1 VSVEKER
8 QGTEDKGQ
16 EGEVQDTGRREP
28 YFSTFQLI
36 LLALFA
42 ALIVVAKIA
51 LRLPL
56 QLPGHSGIFWM
67 AIMIVGAGVVHKP
80 GAASLVGLTSG
91 LIAAFL
97 GLGDFGAL
105 NTFLSYTAVG
115 LGTDLALWLLGGN
128 PENLIVATL
137 AATFGHLGKF
147 LVKWGLGVVTGAP
160 VGFIALG
167 LLRAVIGYIIFGA
180 LGGLLGA
187 LTLRALRRAGFFAY
201 LAEKR

>member
-1 VSVEKER
+1 VKEH
-8 QGTEDKGQ
+8 
-16 EGEVQDTGRREP
+16 

-42 ALIVVAKIA
+42 ALVVVAKIA

-67 AIMIVGAGVVHKP
+67 AIVIVGAGVVPKV
-80 GAASLVGLTSG
+80 GAASLIGLTSG

-105 NTFLSYTAVG
+105 NTFLSYTMLGV
-115 LGTDLALWLLGGN
+115 GTDAALLLLGRN
-128 PENLIVATL
+128 PENLVVATL
-137 AATFGHLGKF
+137 AGTIGHLCKF
-147 LVKWGLGVVTGAP
+147 LVKWGFAVVAGAP
-160 VGFIALG
+160 VGFVALG
-167 LLRAVIGYIIFGA
+167 TFRAVIGYLIFGA
-180 LGGLLGA
+180 LGGLLGG

>member
-1 VSVEKER
+1 MKER
-8 QGTEDKGQ
+8 M
-16 EGEVQDTGRREP
+16 
-28 YFSTFQLI
+28 FSTFQLI

-67 AIMIVGAGVVHKP
+67 AIVIVAAGVVP
-80 GAASLVGLTSG
+80 RRGAASLVGLTSG
-91 LIAAFL
+91 IIAAFL

-105 NTFLSYTAVG
+105 NTLLSYTAVG
-115 LGTDLALWLLGGN
+115 VGTDLALWLLGSQ
-128 PENLIVATL
+128 PDNLIVAPL
-137 AATFGHLGKF
+137 AASFGHLGKF
-147 LVKWGLGVVTGAP
+147 LVKWGLGALTGAP

-167 LLRAVIGYIIFGA
+167 LVRAILGYVIFGA
-180 LGGLLGA
+180 LGGFLGA
-187 LTLRALRRAGFFAY
+187 LTLRALQRAGFFAY

>member
-1 VSVEKER
+1 MKER
-8 QGTEDKGQ
+8 
-16 EGEVQDTGRREP
+16 

-56 QLPGHSGIFWM
+56 QMPGHSGIFWM
-67 AIMIVGAGVVHKP
+67 AIVVIAAGVVPKR

-91 LIAAFL
+91 IMAAFL

-105 NTFLSYTAVG
+105 DTLLSYTAVG
-115 LGTDLALWLLGGN
+115 VAADLALLLLRN

-137 AATFGHLGKF
+137 VGALGHMGKF
-147 LVKWGLGVVTGAP
+147 LVKWAIAGVAGAP
-160 VGFIALG
+160 AGFVALG
-167 LLRAVIGYIIFGA
+167 LARSLIGYIIFGA

-187 LTLRALRRAGFFAY
+187 LTLAALRKAGFFAY

>member
-1 VSVEKER
+1 MSAKKEGHR
-8 QGTEDKGQ
+8 A
-16 EGEVQDTGRREP
+16 EGEEQGGESQDPPRREP

-67 AIMIVGAGVVHKP
+67 AIMIVGVGVVHKP
-80 GAASLVGLTSG
+80 GAASLVGLTSA
-91 LIAAFL
+91 LIATFL

-137 AATFGHLGKF
+137 AATFGHTAKF
-147 LVKWGLGVVTGAP
+147 LVKWGLGVVAGAP

-167 LLRAVIGYIIFGA
+167 LLRAVIGYVVFGA